1 MKTFVIVYA
10 IILALSAF
18 YMLAFC
24 MVSYRR
30 HFRLVLRVFPP
41 VRLYE
46 ELIGVI
52 RKYFPEHPLKN
63 AYTLSLFLPY
73 VAVRFVMFLSLMIF
87 LIIFVLLYPLFFI
100 LYLVRLYIKKRVIR
114 KFKKNK

>member
-1 MKTFVIVYA
+1 MKTFVIVSA
-10 IILALSAF
+10 IGLALSAF

-30 HFRLVLRVFPP
+30 HFLLVLRVFPP

-52 RKYFPEHPLKN
+52 RKYFPEKPLKN

-73 VAVRFVMFLSLMIF
+73 IAVRFVMFLSLITFLLIF
-87 LIIFVLLYPLFFI
+87 ILLYPLFFI
-100 LYLVRLYIKKRVIR
+100 LYLVRLYIKKRIIR
-114 KFKKNK
+114 KFKRK